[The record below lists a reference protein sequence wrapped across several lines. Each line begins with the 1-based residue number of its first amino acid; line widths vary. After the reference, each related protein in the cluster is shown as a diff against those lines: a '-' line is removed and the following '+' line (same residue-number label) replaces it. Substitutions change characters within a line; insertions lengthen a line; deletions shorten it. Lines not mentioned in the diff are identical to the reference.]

1 MDEEPAG
8 VGAAVDLDLSTFA
21 AVEPAGAVPE
31 AKAAA
36 AARMLAVAGSAAGL
50 LDAAVFDAA
59 VFDAAVFDAAVF
71 DAAVFDAAVF
81 DAAVFAGAVFAGA
94 VFAGA
99 VFAGAV
105 FAGAV
110 FAGAALAAGLLDA
123 AVFMGAVF
131 AGAGSAGAVFA
142 LVATGIPA
150 DVEDRATA
158 PGFATRAW
166 AATVSVGAA
175 RPDFA
180 PFSPRPLTRTPGA
193 LF

>member
-8 VGAAVDLDLSTFA
+8 VAAAVDLDLSTFA
-21 AVEPAGAVPE
+21 AVEPAGAVLE

-59 VFDAAVFDAAVF
+59 VFAGAVFAG
-71 DAAVFDAAVF
+71 
-81 DAAVFAGAVFAGA
+81 AVFAGAVFAGA

-110 FAGAALAAGLLDA
+110 FAGAALAAGLLDDA
-123 AVFMGAVF
+123 
-131 AGAGSAGAVFA
+131 
-142 LVATGIPA
+142 
-150 DVEDRATA
+150 
-158 PGFATRAW
+158 
-166 AATVSVGAA
+166 
-175 RPDFA
+175 
-180 PFSPRPLTRTPGA
+180 
-193 LF
+193 